1 MVQKQFRASGFGPR
15 FWVTEFAFAF
25 EFRVRFQS
33 SGLRFGESVG
43 GGRLSFLAK
52 RLSSGRC
59 FFQKSKVPQK
69 TERPNPRT
77 THTLNAHPTPT
88 GEQRSR
94 KGHPCLQQINEDTDE
109 THTITKKNQRIQPTL
124 FLNVA
129 IMIVGGDTGAD
140 KQKNRSCV
148 FSKNISGRRFLI
160 VGKTVDR
167 ELSRLTLRS

>member
-1 MVQKQFRASGFGPR
+1 MCQNTKQHQGFLNFGQKLGARDDRTMVQKQFRASGFGQR

-25 EFRVRFQS
+25 EFRAQFQS

-109 THTITKKNQRIQPTL
+109 THTTAKKKPTHST
-124 FLNVA
+124 N
-129 IMIVGGDTGAD
+129 
-140 KQKNRSCV
+140 SV
-148 FSKNISGRRFLI
+148 FKRCNNDCRR
-160 VGKTVDR
+160 R
-167 ELSRLTLRS
+167 HWRR

>member
-1 MVQKQFRASGFGPR
+1 MGARDDRTTVQKQFRASGFGQR

-25 EFRVRFQS
+25 EFRARFQS

-94 KGHPCLQQINEDTDE
+94 KGHPCLQQINEDTNE
-109 THTITKKNQRIQPTL
+109 THTTAKKHQRIQPTL

-140 KQKNRSCV
+140 KQQIRAVCV
-148 FSKNISGRRFLI
+148 QKTIRASESLSL
-160 VGKTVDR
+160 GKKSADN
-167 ELSRLTLRS
+167 